1 MKDTIFFYVLL
12 WYTMDKSR
20 ENVMVELK
28 KVRKVYHSKKG
39 PDTEALHNINVT
51 MGNRGLVFIVGK
63 SGSGKSTLLNLL
75 GGLDL
80 PTEGNII
87 VDKKDLTKLNPR
99 QMDAYRNSCVGFI
112 FQEFYTLE
120 EYNVYEN
127 IELALKLQRKKYELN
142 EIDQL
147 LEKLGIAGLGK
158 RKINELS
165 GGQKQ
170 RVAIARALIKDPYMI
185 LADEPTGNLDEESSE
200 QIFNILKKISSEKL
214 VVVISHDR
222 ESAEKYAD
230 RIIELKDGNIVS
242 DTRTVEQVDTEKE
255 HTFCASKL
263 PIYYALKMALNSMKQ
278 KPLKLFFTVF
288 LMMFS
293 LIFMGLTLNTT
304 IYDQTQLQIKVMQD
318 NNDYIYQLKQME
330 FQGRGSIVT
339 LPFPIKDKKK
349 IENEVGS
356 KLNLSYVLYDRGTY
370 LSFTYSERDE
380 NDSYFVIE
388 PTYLN
393 FVEVEDERILE
404 DVIGRLPETPKELV
418 IHKYLAEYMMK
429 YGVKDSNN
437 EFYYPKS
444 IESLIKEN
452 HPLQLGDN
460 IVTIVGVVDD
470 DIEFYEKAKKE
481 GHISDEVNTYFYD
494 EYAYQ
499 GRIVYGKNFVD
510 HAVLR
515 FDEDSI
521 LSNLYLTIPNIS
533 ILNDLKVL
541 SKATSVVTKDGV
553 LLKNSLAK
561 DEVIISLEDL
571 KNWMTDYDS
580 KFSQYLEEHPKDSY
594 ETSLGNFLP
603 TYLKSHEQLLKMQ
616 IVGGLGLESQA
627 NKEVKVV
634 GISMEGNRYIGTE
647 LLQLYQADSKK
658 VYEAY
663 VYNSNPTSLTK
674 AFHLYPPID
683 EKTMTGVQMITEP
696 PHGEDVKWLVNLYY
710 YLNPF
715 LTIVSLTF
723 VLFTI
728 VLFTNFIAISISY
741 CKREIGILRAIGAKQ
756 KDIVQIFGYE
766 SLLIGFIAYI
776 LAIIGWYVVIHLL
789 NGYFFGDFL
798 YNFNGM
804 IHQPIVVLAMLIFTI
819 IISFGIT
826 VLSISKVI
834 RIKPIDAI
842 LNK

>member
-1 MKDTIFFYVLL
+1 
-12 WYTMDKSR
+12 
-20 ENVMVELK
+20 MVELK

-112 FQEFYTLE
+112 FQEFYILE

-170 RVAIARALIKDPYMI
+170 RVAIARALIKDPHMI

-242 DTRTVEQVDTEKE
+242 DTRTVEQEDTEKE
-255 HTFCASKL
+255 HTFYESKL
-263 PIYYALKMALNSMKQ
+263 PMYYAMKMALSSMKQ

-293 LIFMGLTLNTT
+293 LIFMGITLNTT
-304 IYDQTQLQIKVMQD
+304 IYDRTQLQIKVMQD
-318 NNDYIYQLKQME
+318 NNDYVYRLNQME
-330 FQGRGSIVT
+330 FQERGSIET
-339 LPFPIKDKKK
+339 LPFPTEDKKK
-349 IENEVGS
+349 LENEVGS

-370 LSFTYSERDE
+370 LSFSYSERDE
-380 NDSYFVIE
+380 NDPYFVIE

-393 FVEVEDERILE
+393 FIEVEDERVIG
-404 DVIGRLPETPKELV
+404 DVIGRLPETPNELV
-418 IHKYLAEYMMK
+418 IHKYLAEYMIK
-429 YGVKDSNN
+429 YGVKDSKG
-437 EFYYPKS
+437 ELYHPKD
-444 IESLIKEN
+444 IQALVKEG
-452 HPLQLGDN
+452 HQLQLGDN
-460 IVTIVGVVDD
+460 VVVIVGVVDD
-470 DIEFYEKAKKE
+470 DTSFYEKAKKE
-481 GHISDEVNTYFYD
+481 GNMNDRFNMYLYD
-494 EYAYQ
+494 EYAWK
-499 GRIVYGKNFVD
+499 GRIIYGKNFVGNVKLHSD
-510 HAVLR
+510 QSSV
-515 FDEDSI
+515 
-521 LSNLYLTIPNIS
+521 LSNLMLNVPMVTTFGSLEVLSTPSFIITKEGMVTKEDLAVDEVVIS
-533 ILNDLKVL
+533 I
-541 SKATSVVTKDGV
+541 
-553 LLKNSLAK
+553 
-561 DEVIISLEDL
+561 EDL
-571 KNWMTDYDS
+571 RSWMTDYDTQLN
-580 KFSQYLEEHPKDSY
+580 QYLKDHPKESY
-594 ETSLGNFLP
+594 EVSLQNFLVQ
-603 TYLKSHEQLLKMQ
+603 YLKSHEDLLKLE
-616 IVGGLGLESQA
+616 IVGNQSLVSFEDR
-627 NKEVKVV
+627 NVKVV
-634 GISMEGNRYIGTE
+634 GISMEGKRYIGTE
-647 LLQLYQADSKK
+647 LLQLYQPNLKQA
-658 VYEAY
+658 YEAY
-663 VYNSNPTSLTK
+663 VYDSNPSSLEKT
-674 AFHLYPPID
+674 FQTYPPID

-715 LTIVSLTF
+715 LAIVSLVF

-741 CKREIGILRAIGAKQ
+741 CKKEIGILRAIGTKQ
-756 KDIVQIFGYE
+756 NDIIQIFGYE
-766 SLLIGFIAYI
+766 SLFIGFIAYI